1 MLGGE
6 RAVATRRTE
15 SMTGELTPGGEP
27 GGEGF
32 LLPGAVIG
40 DGRYRLLAQFGHD
53 MRANAHLWRARDGQ
67 LRRDVALTVLVG
79 DPSNGPRA
87 QAARRTLE
95 RAAHAAAFTHP
106 ATARVLDVL
115 SLGNGVSPG
124 EGLLG
129 IIVGDWTV
137 GTDLTDVIA
146 EHPLPA
152 ANAARLL
159 EPLASAVERAHH
171 AGLVLGVDHPQRIR
185 VTPDGLLRLAF
196 AGPLPEAVPRD
207 DVKGL
212 GAILYLLITGRW
224 PLPGGPEAIPPAPV
238 TPDGSIVPPNV
249 LSAYIP
255 PELSTVAIRSLE
267 DTQIG
272 GIHTSAT
279 LLAVLEQ
286 AADSAEQ
293 TEFLGPVS
301 RPVGDEDTEAVW
313 TTRPPAQDRTKRRK
327 LAIGVTALAIAV
339 VAILA
344 WLGTML
350 IDFFG
355 DDGGSG
361 ETVVVEQPSPANGES
376 PPPTPKPDGPLEPG
390 TIEVYN
396 IGGTP
401 DNPRRAGFATDG
413 DPGTEWRTDKYKQQF
428 PALKPGVGLI
438 ASFAESVEF
447 ASVVID
453 SPTTNTVV
461 QIRSAS
467 SINPKIEE
475 TKVIGEA
482 TLQGG
487 KTEIKLAA
495 SEPTQYIV
503 VWVTKLGDGN
513 LTAIGEVEYIRAK

>member
-1 MLGGE
+1 
-6 RAVATRRTE
+6 
-15 SMTGELTPGGEP
+15 MTGELTPGGGP
-27 GGEGF
+27 GEGF

-53 MRANAHLWRARDGQ
+53 MRVDAHLWRARDGQ

-79 DPSNGPRA
+79 EATNGPKA

-95 RAAHAAAFTHP
+95 RAAHAAAFAHP
-106 ATARVLDVL
+106 AMARVLDVL
-115 SLGNGVSPG
+115 SVGSGVSPG

-129 IIVGDWTV
+129 IIVADWSV
-137 GTDLTDVIA
+137 GTDLVDLIA

-196 AGPLPEAVPRD
+196 PGPLPEAVPRD

-212 GAILYLLITGRW
+212 GAILYLLLTGRW
-224 PLPGGPEAIPPAPV
+224 PLPGGPTALPTAPV

-249 LSAYIP
+249 LAGYIP
-255 PELSTVAIRSLE
+255 PDLSTVAVRSLE
-267 DTQIG
+267 DTQVG

-279 LLAVLEQ
+279 LMAVLAQ
-286 AADSAEQ
+286 AAEAAEQ
-293 TEFLGPVS
+293 TEFLGPVAQ
-301 RPVGDEDTEAVW
+301 PDDQDTETVW
-313 TTRPPAQDRTKRRK
+313 TTRPPVRDRNRRRK

-344 WLGTML
+344 WLGTLL

-361 ETVVVEQPSPANGES
+361 ETVVVEQPTPSNGETAQ
-376 PPPTPKPDGPLEPG
+376 PTPEPAGPITPAS
-390 TIEVYN
+390 IEVYN
-396 IGGTP
+396 VGGTP
-401 DNPRRAGFATDG
+401 DNPKRAGMATDG
-413 DPGTEWRTDKYKQQF
+413 DPGTEWRTDTYKQQF

-438 ASFAESVEF
+438 ASFAESVKF
-447 ASVVID
+447 SSVVID
-453 SPTTNTVV
+453 SPSPNTVI
-461 QIRSAS
+461 QIRTAPSGD
-467 SINPKIEE
+467 PELEE
-475 TKVIGEA
+475 TKIIGEA

-487 KTEIKLAA
+487 KTEIKLANA
-495 SEPTQYIV
+495 EPSQYLIV
-503 VWVTKLGDGN
+503 WITKLGDGN
-513 LTAIGEVEYIRAK
+513 KSAIGDLQFIRAR

>member
-1 MLGGE
+1 
-6 RAVATRRTE
+6 
-15 SMTGELTPGGEP
+15 MTGELSPGGES
-27 GGEGF
+27 GGDGF

-53 MRANAHLWRARDGQ
+53 LRADAHLWRARDGQ
-67 LRRDVALTVLVG
+67 LRRDVALTVLLG
-79 DPSNGPRA
+79 EADNGPKA

-95 RAAHAAAFTHP
+95 RAAHAAGFAHP
-106 ATARVLDVL
+106 AMARVLDVL
-115 SLGNGVSPG
+115 SLGNGVAPG

-129 IIVGDWTV
+129 IIVADWSV
-137 GTDLTDVIA
+137 GTDLVDIIA
-146 EHPLPA
+146 EHPLPP

-196 AGPLPEAVPRD
+196 PGPLPGAVPRD

-212 GAILYLLITGRW
+212 GAILYLLLTGRW
-224 PLPGGPEAIPPAPV
+224 PLPGGPESIPTAPV
-238 TPDGSIVPPNV
+238 TPDGTIVPPNV
-249 LSAYIP
+249 LSGYIP
-255 PELSTVAIRSLE
+255 DSLSTVAIRSLE

-286 AADSAEQ
+286 AVESAEQ

-301 RPVGDEDTEAVW
+301 RPVDEDTEAVW
-313 TTRPPAQDRTKRRK
+313 TTRPPVRDHNRRRK

-339 VAILA
+339 VGILA

-355 DDGGSG
+355 DDGGSAAD
-361 ETVVVEQPSPANGES
+361 TVVVEQPTGSNGET
-376 PPPTPKPDGPLEPG
+376 PPPSPKPAGPIKPAS
-390 TIEVYN
+390 IEVFN
-396 IGGTP
+396 VGGTP
-401 DNPRRAGFATDG
+401 DNPRRAGMATDD
-413 DPGTEWRTDKYKQQF
+413 DPGTEWKTDTYKQQF
-428 PALKPGVGLI
+428 PTLKPGVGLI
-438 ASFAESVEF
+438 ASYTEAVRF

-453 SPTTNTVV
+453 SPSPNTVV

-467 SINPKIEE
+467 SPKPELDD

-487 KTEIKLAA
+487 RTEIKLANA
-495 SEPTQYIV
+495 EPTQYLL
-503 VWVTKLGDGN
+503 VWITKLGDGN
-513 LTAIGEVEYIRAK
+513 VTAIGDLQFIRAE

>member
-1 MLGGE
+1 
-6 RAVATRRTE
+6 
-15 SMTGELTPGGEP
+15 MTGELSPGGEP

-53 MRANAHLWRARDGQ
+53 MRVDAHLWRARDGQ

-79 DPSNGPRA
+79 DATNGPRA

-95 RAAHAAAFTHP
+95 RAAHAAAFAHP
-106 ATARVLDVL
+106 APARAPDVRR
-115 SLGNGVSPG
+115 LGSGASPG

-129 IIVGDWTV
+129 IIVADWSV
-137 GTDLTDVIA
+137 GTDLVDLIA

-185 VTPDGLLRLAF
+185 VTPDGMLRLAF
-196 AGPLPEAVPRD
+196 PGPLPEAMPRD

-212 GAILYLLITGRW
+212 GGILYLLLTGRW
-224 PLPGGPEAIPPAPV
+224 PIPGGPEAIPPAPV

-249 LSAYIP
+249 LSGYIP

-272 GIHTSAT
+272 GIHTSST

-286 AADSAEQ
+286 AADTAEQ
-293 TEFLGPVS
+293 TEFLGPVPRS
-301 RPVGDEDTEAVW
+301 ADQDTEAVW
-313 TTRPPAQDRTKRRK
+313 TTRPPVRDRDRRRK

-355 DDGGSG
+355 DDGGTSADP
-361 ETVVVEQPSPANGES
+361 VVVDEPAAPSNSENPSTA
-376 PPPTPKPDGPLEPG
+376 PKPAGPIAPAAI
-390 TIEVYN
+390 TVFN
-396 IGGTP
+396 TGGTP
-401 DNPRRAGFATDG
+401 DNPRRAGLATDG
-413 DPGTEWRTDKYKQQF
+413 NPRTEW
-428 PALKPGVGLI
+428 
-438 ASFAESVEF
+438 
-447 ASVVID
+447 
-453 SPTTNTVV
+453 
-461 QIRSAS
+461 
-467 SINPKIEE
+467 
-475 TKVIGEA
+475 
-482 TLQGG
+482 
-487 KTEIKLAA
+487 KT
-495 SEPTQYIV
+495 
-503 VWVTKLGDGN
+503 
-513 LTAIGEVEYIRAK
+513 

>member
-1 MLGGE
+1 MT
-6 RAVATRRTE
+6 TRRTE
-15 SMTGELTPGGEP
+15 SLTGELPPGGEP

-53 MRANAHLWRARDGQ
+53 LRAEAHLWRARDGQ

-79 DPSNGPRA
+79 DPQDGPRA

-115 SLGNGVSPG
+115 TLGNGVSPG

-129 IIVGDWTV
+129 IVVADWTT
-137 GTDLTDVIA
+137 GTDLIDVIA

-159 EPLASAVERAHH
+159 EPLAAAVERAHH

-185 VTPDGLLRLAF
+185 VGVDGMLRLAF
-196 AGPLPEAVPRD
+196 PGPLPEAVPRD
-207 DVKGL
+207 DVRGL

-238 TPDGSIVPPNV
+238 TPDGLIVPPHI
-249 LSAYIP
+249 LAAFIP

-279 LLAVLEQ
+279 LLAVLEE
-286 AADSAEQ
+286 AASSAER

-301 RPVGDEDTEAVW
+301 EPADDGEGGPVW
-313 TTRPPAQDRTKRRK
+313 TTRPPTRDKARRRK

-339 VAILA
+339 VGILA
-344 WLGTML
+344 WLGTLL
-350 IDFFG
+350 IDFFSE
-355 DDGGSG
+355 DTSGGG
-361 ETVVVEQPSPANGES
+361 NAVVVEQPTPSDGNE
-376 PPPTPKPDGPLEPG
+376 PPPAPKPAGPIQPASV
-390 TIEVYN
+390 EVFN

-401 DNPRRAGFATDG
+401 DNPRRAGLATDG
-413 DPGTEWRTDKYKQQF
+413 DPGTEWRTDTYEQQF
-428 PALKPGVGLI
+428 PVLKPGVGLM
-438 ASFAESVEF
+438 ASFAESVQF

-453 SPTTNTVV
+453 SPSPDTVV
-461 QIRSAS
+461 QIRTAPSGE
-467 SINPKIEE
+467 PKIED
-475 TKVIGEA
+475 TKIIGQA

-487 KTEIKLAA
+487 KTEIQLASA
-495 SEPTQYIV
+495 EPTQYLL
-503 VWVTKLGDGN
+503 VWITQLGEGN
-513 LTAIGEVEYIRAK
+513 KSSLAEVQFIRAR

>member
-1 MLGGE
+1 
-6 RAVATRRTE
+6 
-15 SMTGELTPGGEP
+15 MTGELTPGGEP

-53 MRANAHLWRARDGQ
+53 LRVDAHMWRARDGQ

-79 DPSNGPRA
+79 DPANGPKA

-95 RAAHAAAFTHP
+95 RAAHAAAFNHP

-115 SLGNGVSPG
+115 SLGSGVSPG

-129 IIVGDWTV
+129 IIVADWSV
-137 GTDLTDVIA
+137 GTDLIDLIA

-159 EPLASAVERAHH
+159 EPLASAVEHAHH

-185 VTPDGLLRLAF
+185 VTPDGMLRLAF
-196 AGPLPEAVPRD
+196 PGPLPEAVPRD
-207 DVKGL
+207 DVRGL
-212 GAILYLLITGRW
+212 GAILYLLLTGRW
-224 PLPGGPEAIPPAPV
+224 PLPGGPQAIPPAPV
-238 TPDGSIVPPNV
+238 SPDGSIVPPNV
-249 LSAYIP
+249 LSGYIP
-255 PELSTVAIRSLE
+255 ADLSTVAIRSLE

-279 LLAVLEQ
+279 LLAVLDE
-286 AADSAEQ
+286 AARTAEQ

-301 RPVGDEDTEAVW
+301 RPADEDTEAVW
-313 TTRPPAQDRTKRRK
+313 TTRPPTRDRNRRRK

-339 VAILA
+339 VGILA

-361 ETVVVEQPSPANGES
+361 DTVVVEQPSGSNGEA
-376 PPPTPKPDGPLEPG
+376 PPPAPKPAGPIKPAS
-390 TIEVYN
+390 VDVFS

-401 DNPRRAGFATDG
+401 DNPRRVGFATDG
-413 DPGTEWRTDKYKQQF
+413 DPGTEWKTDTYKQQF
-428 PALKPGVGLI
+428 PALKPGVGLM
-438 ASFAESVEF
+438 ASFAESVRF

-453 SPTTNTVV
+453 SPSVNTVI
-461 QIRSAS
+461 QIRTSPS
-467 SINPKIEE
+467 PKPTLEE

-487 KTEIKLAA
+487 KVEIKLNNA
-495 SEPTQYIV
+495 EPTQYLL
-503 VWVTKLGDGN
+503 VWITKLGDGN
-513 LTAIGEVEYIRAK
+513 KTALGEVEFIRAEN

>member
-1 MLGGE
+1 
-6 RAVATRRTE
+6 
-15 SMTGELTPGGEP
+15 MTGELTPGGGP
-27 GGEGF
+27 GEGF

-53 MRANAHLWRARDGQ
+53 IRVDAHMWRARDGQ

-79 DPSNGPRA
+79 DPTNGPKA

-95 RAAHAAAFTHP
+95 RAAHAAAFAHP
-106 ATARVLDVL
+106 AMARVLDVL
-115 SLGNGVSPG
+115 GLGSGVSPG

-129 IIVGDWTV
+129 IIVADWSV
-137 GTDLTDVIA
+137 GTDLVDLIA

-185 VTPDGLLRLAF
+185 VTPDGMLRLAF
-196 AGPLPEAVPRD
+196 PGPLPEAVPRD

-212 GAILYLLITGRW
+212 GAILYLLLTGRW
-224 PLPGGPEAIPPAPV
+224 PLPGGPTALPTAPV

-249 LSAYIP
+249 LAGYIP
-255 PELSTVAIRSLE
+255 PDLSTVAVRSLE
-267 DTQIG
+267 DTQVG

-279 LLAVLEQ
+279 LMTVLAQ
-286 AADSAEQ
+286 AAETAEQ
-293 TEFLGPVS
+293 TEFLGPVTQS
-301 RPVGDEDTEAVW
+301 DDQDTEMVW
-313 TTRPPAQDRTKRRK
+313 TTRPPVRDRNRRRK

-344 WLGTML
+344 WLGTLL

-361 ETVVVEQPSPANGES
+361 DTVVVEQPQPSNGES
-376 PPPTPKPDGPLEPG
+376 AQPTPEPAGPITPAS
-390 TIEVYN
+390 IEVYN
-396 IGGTP
+396 VGGTP
-401 DNPRRAGFATDG
+401 DNPKRAGMATDG
-413 DPGTEWRTDKYKQQF
+413 DPGTEWRTDTYKQQF

-438 ASFAESVEF
+438 ASFAESVKF
-447 ASVVID
+447 SSVVID
-453 SPTTNTVV
+453 SPSPNTVV
-461 QIRSAS
+461 QIRTAPSGD
-467 SINPKIEE
+467 PKLEE
-475 TKVIGEA
+475 TTVIGEA

-487 KTEIKLAA
+487 KTEIKLANA
-495 SEPTQYIV
+495 EPGQYLIV
-503 VWVTKLGDGN
+503 WITKLGDGN
-513 LTAIGEVEYIRAK
+513 KSAIGDLQFIRAR

>member
-1 MLGGE
+1 M
-6 RAVATRRTE
+6 ATRRTE
-15 SMTGELTPGGEP
+15 SMTGELNPGGEP

-53 MRANAHLWRARDGQ
+53 MRADAHLWRARDGQ

-79 DPSNGPRA
+79 DPSNGPKA

-95 RAAHAAAFTHP
+95 RATHAARFTHP

-129 IIVGDWTV
+129 IIVADWSV
-137 GTDLTDVIA
+137 GTDLNDVIA

-185 VTPDGLLRLAF
+185 VTPEGMLRLAF
-196 AGPLPEAVPRD
+196 PGPLPEAVPRD

-212 GAILYLLITGRW
+212 GGILYLLLTGRW

-249 LSAYIP
+249 LSGYIP
-255 PELSTVAIRSLE
+255 AALSTVAIRSLE

-286 AADSAEQ
+286 AAETAEE
-293 TEFLGPVS
+293 TEFLGPVA

-313 TTRPPAQDRTKRRK
+313 TTRPPVQDRKRRRK

-344 WLGTML
+344 WLGTLL

-355 DDGGSG
+355 DDTGSG
-361 ETVVVEQPSPANGES
+361 DTVVVEQPTSNGET
-376 PPPTPKPDGPLEPG
+376 PPPAPKPAGPLAPAS
-390 TIEVYN
+390 IDVYN
-396 IGGTP
+396 VAGTP
-401 DNPRRAGFATDG
+401 DNPKRAGFATDG
-413 DPGTEWRTDKYKQQF
+413 DPGTEWRTDTYRQPF

-438 ASFAESVEF
+438 ASFAESVKF

-453 SPTTNTVV
+453 SPSPNTVV
-461 QIRSAS
+461 QIRTAPSG
-467 SINPKIEE
+467 NPKLDE

-487 KTEIKLAA
+487 KTEIKLNNA
-495 SEPTQYIV
+495 EPTQYVLI
-503 VWVTKLGDGN
+503 WITKLGDGN
-513 LTAIGEVEYIRAK
+513 KTALADVQYIRAQ

>member
-1 MLGGE
+1 
-6 RAVATRRTE
+6 VATRRTE
-15 SMTGELTPGGEP
+15 SRAESLTGELTPGGEP
-27 GGEGF
+27 GGDGF

-53 MRANAHLWRARDGQ
+53 LRAEAHLWRARDGQ

-79 DPSNGPRA
+79 DPAHGPRA

-95 RAAHAAAFTHP
+95 RAAHAAGFNHP

-115 SLGNGVSPG
+115 GVGSGVAPG

-129 IIVGDWTV
+129 IIVADWTI
-137 GTDLTDVIA
+137 GTDLGDLIA

-196 AGPLPEAVPRD
+196 PGPLPEAVPRD

-212 GAILYLLITGRW
+212 GAILYLLLTGRW
-224 PLPGGPEAIPPAPV
+224 PLPGGPQAIPTAPV
-238 TPDGSIVPPNV
+238 TPDGSIVPPNL
-249 LSAYIP
+249 LSGYIP
-255 PELSTVAIRSLE
+255 PALSTVAIRSLE

-279 LLAVLEQ
+279 LLSVLEQ
-286 AADSAEQ
+286 AAESAER

-301 RPVGDEDTEAVW
+301 QSVDEDTEAVW
-313 TTRPPAQDRTKRRK
+313 TTKPPVRDRNRRRK

-361 ETVVVEQPSPANGES
+361 ETVVVEQPTSNGET
-376 PPPTPKPDGPLEPG
+376 PPPAPKPAGPIEPAS
-390 TIEVYN
+390 IEVFN
-396 IGGTP
+396 VDGTP

-413 DPGTEWRTDKYKQQF
+413 DPGTEWRTDTYKQQF
-428 PALKPGVGLI
+428 PALKPGVGLM
-438 ASFAESVEF
+438 ASFAESVKF
-447 ASVVID
+447 ASVVVD
-453 SPTTNTVV
+453 SPSANTVV
-461 QIRSAS
+461 QIRTAPSP
-467 SINPKIEE
+467 NPTLEE

-487 KTEIKLAA
+487 KTEIQLNNA
-495 SEPTQYIV
+495 EPTQYV
-503 VWVTKLGDGN
+503 LVWIIKLGDGN
-513 LTAIGEVEYIRAK
+513 KTSIGELEFIRAQ

>member
-1 MLGGE
+1 
-6 RAVATRRTE
+6 VVTRRTE
-15 SMTGELTPGGEP
+15 SMAGELTPGGEP

-53 MRANAHLWRARDGQ
+53 MRVDAHLWRARDGQ
-67 LRRDVALTVLVG
+67 LRRDVALTVLAG
-79 DPSNGPRA
+79 DPSNGPKA

-95 RAAHAAAFTHP
+95 RAAHAAAFAHP
-106 ATARVLDVL
+106 AMARVLDVL

-129 IIVGDWTV
+129 IIVADWSV
-137 GTDLTDVIA
+137 GTDLVDLIA

-152 ANAARLL
+152 TNAARLL

-185 VTPDGLLRLAF
+185 VTPDGMLRLAF
-196 AGPLPEAVPRD
+196 PGPLPEAMPRD

-212 GAILYLLITGRW
+212 GGILYLLLTGRW
-224 PLPGGPEAIPPAPV
+224 PIPGGPEAIPPAPV
-238 TPDGSIVPPNV
+238 TPDGSIVPPNL
-249 LSAYIP
+249 LSGYVP

-279 LLAVLEQ
+279 LLTVLEQ
-286 AADSAEQ
+286 AASAAEE

-301 RPVGDEDTEAVW
+301 RPGDEDTEAVW
-313 TTRPPAQDRTKRRK
+313 TTKPPVRDHNRRRK
-327 LAIGVTALAIAV
+327 LAIGVTALAIAL

-355 DDGGSG
+355 DDGGTG
-361 ETVVVEQPSPANGES
+361 DAVVVTQQPTNGES
-376 PPPTPKPDGPLEPG
+376 PPPAPKPAGPITPAS
-390 TIEVYN
+390 IQVFN
-396 IGGTP
+396 VGGTP
-401 DNPRRAGFATDG
+401 DNPRRAGMATDG
-413 DPGTEWRTDKYKQQF
+413 DPGTEWRTDTYKQQF

-438 ASFAESVEF
+438 ASFAESVKF

-453 SPTTNTVV
+453 SPSPNTVV
-461 QIRSAS
+461 QIRTSPS
-467 SINPKIEE
+467 PDPKLED

-487 KTEIKLAA
+487 KTEIQLNNA
-495 SEPTQYIV
+495 EPSQYVIV
-503 VWVTKLGDGN
+503 WITKLGDGN
-513 LTAIGEVEYIRAK
+513 KTAVGELQFIRAQ

>member
-1 MLGGE
+1 M
-6 RAVATRRTE
+6 VTRRTE
-15 SMTGELTPGGEP
+15 SLTGELTPGGEG

-53 MRANAHLWRARDGQ
+53 LRADAHLWRARDGQ

-79 DPSNGPRA
+79 DPTNAARA

-95 RAAHAAAFTHP
+95 RAAHAAAFNHP

-115 SLGNGVSPG
+115 SLGGGVSPG

-129 IIVGDWTV
+129 IIVADWTV
-137 GTDLTDVIA
+137 GTDLVDLIA

-196 AGPLPEAVPRD
+196 PGPLPAAVPRD

-212 GAILYLLITGRW
+212 GAILYLLLTGRW
-224 PLPGGPEAIPPAPV
+224 PLPGGPQAIPPAPV

-255 PELSTVAIRSLE
+255 PELSTVTIRSLE

-286 AADSAEQ
+286 AADSAER

-313 TTRPPAQDRTKRRK
+313 TTRPPVRDHNRRRK
-327 LAIGVTALAIAV
+327 LAIGVTALAIAM

-355 DDGGSG
+355 DDGTSG
-361 ETVVVEQPSPANGES
+361 DAVVVTQPQPTNGDSAPPA
-376 PPPTPKPDGPLEPG
+376 PKPAGPIAPAS
-390 TIEVYN
+390 IAVFN
-396 IGGTP
+396 VGGTP
-401 DNPRRAGFATDG
+401 DNPRRAGMATDG
-413 DPGTEWRTDKYKQQF
+413 DPGTEWRTDTYKQQF
-428 PALKPGVGLI
+428 PALKPGVGLM
-438 ASFAESVEF
+438 ASFAESVKF

-453 SPTTNTVV
+453 SPSANTVV
-461 QIRSAS
+461 QIRTSPS
-467 SINPKIEE
+467 PNPKLEE

-487 KTEIKLAA
+487 KTEIQLASA
-495 SEPTQYIV
+495 EPTQYV
-503 VWVTKLGDGN
+503 LVWITQLGDGN
-513 LTAIGEVEYIRAK
+513 KSAIGELQFIRAQ

>member
-1 MLGGE
+1 L
-6 RAVATRRTE
+6 
-15 SMTGELTPGGEP
+15 TGELTPGGEP

-53 MRANAHLWRARDGQ
+53 LRAEAHLWRARDGQ

-79 DPSNGPRA
+79 DTSDTKRA

-95 RAAHAAAFTHP
+95 RAAHAAAFNHP

-115 SLGNGVSPG
+115 GLGSGVSPG

-129 IIVGDWTV
+129 IIVADWSS
-137 GTDLTDVIA
+137 GTDLVDLIA

-196 AGPLPEAVPRD
+196 PGPLPEAVPRD

-224 PLPGGPEAIPPAPV
+224 PLPGGPAAVPPAPV

-255 PELSTVAIRSLE
+255 PGLSAVAIRSLE

-286 AADSAEQ
+286 AADSAER
-293 TEFLGPVS
+293 TEFLGPVAQ
-301 RPVGDEDTEAVW
+301 PVDEDTEAVW
-313 TTRPPAQDRTKRRK
+313 TTRPPAQDRQKRRK

-355 DDGGSG
+355 DDGTSG
-361 ETVVVEQPSPANGES
+361 DTVVVEQPDLSGGES
-376 PPPTPKPDGPLEPG
+376 PPPAPKPAGPIEPAS
-390 TIEVYN
+390 IEVFN
-396 IGGTP
+396 VGGTP
-401 DNPRRAGFATDG
+401 DNPRRVGFATDG
-413 DPGTEWRTDKYKQQF
+413 DPGTEWRTDTYRQQF

-438 ASFAESVEF
+438 SSFAEPVKF

-453 SPTTNTVV
+453 SPSPNTVV
-461 QIRSAS
+461 QIRTAP
-467 SINPKIEE
+467 SINPTLEE

-482 TLQGG
+482 TLQAG
-487 KTEIKLAA
+487 KTEIQLNNA
-495 SEPTQYIV
+495 EPTQYLL
-503 VWVTKLGDGN
+503 VWITKLGDGN
-513 LTAIGEVEYIRAK
+513 KSAFGEVEYIRAQ

>member
-1 MLGGE
+1 
-6 RAVATRRTE
+6 
-15 SMTGELTPGGEP
+15 MTGELTPDGEP
-27 GGEGF
+27 GGDSF
-32 LLPGAVIG
+32 LLPGGVIG

-79 DPSNGPRA
+79 EPGNAKVA

-95 RAAHAAAFTHP
+95 RAAHAAAFSHP
-106 ATARVLDVL
+106 AMARVLDVL
-115 SLGNGVSPG
+115 SLGNGVAAG

-129 IIVGDWTV
+129 IIVADWSA
-137 GTDLTDVIA
+137 GTDLIDLIA

-152 ANAARLL
+152 GNAARLL

-185 VTPDGLLRLAF
+185 VTPDGMLRLAF
-196 AGPLPEAVPRD
+196 PGPLPEAVPRD

-212 GAILYLLITGRW
+212 GAILYLLLTGRW

-249 LSAYIP
+249 LSGYVP
-255 PELSTVAIRSLE
+255 PELSTIAIRSLE

-279 LLAVLEQ
+279 LLAILEQ
-286 AADSAEQ
+286 AAYTAEQ
-293 TEFLGPVS
+293 TEFLGPVAQN
-301 RPVGDEDTEAVW
+301 VDEDTETVW
-313 TTRPPAQDRTKRRK
+313 TTKPPTRDREKRRK

-355 DDGGSG
+355 DDGSSSG
-361 ETVVVEQPSPANGES
+361 GVVVTQPQPTNGES
-376 PPPTPKPDGPLEPG
+376 APPAPTPAGPIEPAS
-390 TIEVYN
+390 IEVFN
-396 IGGTP
+396 VGGTP
-401 DNPRRAGFATDG
+401 DNPRRASFATDG
-413 DPGTEWRTDKYKQQF
+413 DVGTEWRTDRYNQQF
-428 PALKPGVGLI
+428 PALKPGVGLM
-438 ASFAESVEF
+438 ASFAESVKF
-447 ASVVID
+447 AAVVID
-453 SPTTNTVV
+453 SPSPNTVV
-461 QIRSAS
+461 QIRTSPSA
-467 SINPKIEE
+467 NPTLEE

-487 KTEIKLAA
+487 RTEIQLASA
-495 SEPTQYIV
+495 EPTQYVLI
-503 VWVTKLGDGN
+503 WITKLGDGN
-513 LTAIGEVEYIRAK
+513 RSALAEVEFIRAQ